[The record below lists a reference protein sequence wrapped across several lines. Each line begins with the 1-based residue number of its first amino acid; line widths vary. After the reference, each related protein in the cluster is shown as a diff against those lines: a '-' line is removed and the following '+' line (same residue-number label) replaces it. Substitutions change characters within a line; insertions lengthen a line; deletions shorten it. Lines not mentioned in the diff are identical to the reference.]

1 MSPFGIESLPA
12 DVVKALQAL
21 PQVVD
26 RLDEVASATSEMAA
40 MREGIDSLGED
51 TGTLSGISEDVRR
64 IATSLEKLPAIQAGV
79 EGVRE
84 DTTDVNEK
92 IGVVADATNVLPRMD
107 KRMATIEDAM
117 PTLVEVQQHLSK
129 LPETIETLGT
139 SIDRMATL
147 IDRLLVSMDR
157 LDGNVGALQASIEP
171 LSRVADKL
179 PGSSPKR

>member
-1 MSPFGIESLPA
+1 VSPFGIESLPA
-12 DVVKALQAL
+12 DVVKALRAL

-40 MREGIDSLGED
+40 MREGIESLNEH
-51 TGTLSGISEDVRR
+51 TGGLSQIGADVRR
-64 IATSLEKLPAIQAGV
+64 IAQTLEHLPAIQ
-79 EGVRE
+79 
-84 DTTDVNEK
+84 TDVKHVNEK
-92 IGVVADATNVLPRMD
+92 IGVVADTTEALPAMD
-107 KRMATIEDAM
+107 RRMATIEDAM

-147 IDRLLVSMDR
+147 MDRLLVSMDR
-157 LDGNVGALQASIEP
+157 LDGNVESLQASIEP

-179 PGSSPKR
+179 PGGSAKK

>member
-1 MSPFGIESLPA
+1 VSPFGIENLPA

-40 MREGIDSLGED
+40 MRKGIDSLNED
-51 TGTLSGISEDVRR
+51 TGVLSEINEDVRR
-64 IATSLEKLPAIQAGV
+64 IAANLEHLPDIQTSVKN
-79 EGVRE
+79 
-84 DTTDVNEK
+84 VNEK
-92 IGVVADATNVLPRMD
+92 IGVVAGATEALPAMD

-129 LPETIETLGT
+129 LPETIDTLGA

-147 IDRLLVSMDR
+147 MDRLLTSIDR
-157 LDGNVGALQASIEP
+157 LDGNVESLQSSIEP

-179 PGSSPKR
+179 PGSSPKK